1 MDSSSKR
8 VDGGLALHNVVRCL
22 GSPVTPPEQIADYI
36 RLIAVAFPLTSA
48 RRSSA
53 YAGQLIA
60 DCCGDFPSLA
70 AIPPAFVFG
79 GGPVKRSGPAEA
91 WAQTGIDGRERCHWP
106 GGEGPA
112 ALTSSPGRARDGTA
126 PAWRPCAVRRVRPGR
141 GPDRECLLERRRLAG
156 SRSQVTR
163 REDSGSL
170 DPNQLLRP
178 HGTRRPCHDRY
189 KPMEPVSPVPDVT
202 GFRCRRRLI
211 RAWLPQAE
219 V

>member
-79 GGPVKRSGPAEA
+79 GGLSRDLALRRPGHRRESTVANAAIGPA
-91 WAQTGIDGRERCHWP
+91 
-106 GGEGPA
+106 
-112 ALTSSPGRARDGTA
+112 
-126 PAWRPCAVRRVRPGR
+126 GR
-141 GPDRECLLERRRLAG
+141 G
-156 SRSQVTR
+156 
-163 REDSGSL
+163 
-170 DPNQLLRP
+170 
-178 HGTRRPCHDRY
+178 RRP
-189 KPMEPVSPVPDVT
+189 
-202 GFRCRRRLI
+202 
-211 RAWLPQAE
+211 
-219 V
+219 

>member
-1 MDSSSKR
+1 MLEPPGFCVVDLLGDLVGVLLCAGELVAERDRLGRPAGGGSK
-8 VDGGLALHNVVRCL
+8 
-22 GSPVTPPEQIADYI
+22 QIADYI

-91 WAQTGIDGRERCHWP
+91 CAQTGIDGRERCHWP

-112 ALTSSPGRARDGTA
+112 ALTSSPGPARDGTA
-126 PAWRPCAVRRVRPGR
+126 PAWRRCAVRRVRPGR

-156 SRSQVTR
+156 SPSQVTR

-189 KPMEPVSPVPDVT
+189 KPMEPVSPV
-202 GFRCRRRLI
+202 RM
-211 RAWLPQAE
+211 
-219 V
+219 

>member
-91 WAQTGIDGRERCHWP
+91 CAQTGIDGRERCPWP
-106 GGEGPA
+106 AGRGRRPGPRRRVA
-112 ALTSSPGRARDGTA
+112 PGTA
-126 PAWRPCAVRRVRPGR
+126 PLRPGAAVLYGGCGLDVVR
-141 GPDRECLLERRRLAG
+141 TG
-156 SRSQVTR
+156 SVCW
-163 REDSGSL
+163 SGAVW
-170 DPNQLLRP
+170 P
-178 HGTRRPCHDRY
+178 G
-189 KPMEPVSPVPDVT
+189 VP
-202 GFRCRRRLI
+202 
-211 RAWLPQAE
+211 AK
-219 V
+219 

>member
-91 WAQTGIDGRERCHWP
+91 CAQTGIDGRERCPWP
-106 GGEGPA
+106 AGRGRRPGPRRRVA
-112 ALTSSPGRARDGTA
+112 PGT
-126 PAWRPCAVRRVRPGR
+126 VRRVRPGR
-141 GPDRECLLERRRLAG
+141 GPDREWLLERRRLAG
-156 SRSQVTR
+156 SPSQVTP

-170 DPNQLLRP
+170 DPNQPLRP
-178 HGTRRPCHDRY
+178 HGTRRPSHDRY
-189 KPMEPVSPVPDVT
+189 NPKKPSVRSGCNGHSLSSPPHT
-202 GFRCRRRLI
+202 RR
-211 RAWLPQAE
+211 ASSS
-219 V
+219 